1 MNGKSIKQIATELHI
16 SKQALWQRMKRHQ
29 QILDMMPEHSYII
42 KRSVFVDETLENSIK
57 TLYNNGDGIKN
68 VYDVNANDVDNVD
81 DIVVNIGDDINIIE
95 GIDGIKNINRT
106 DNDNNVDDN
115 IVNKNIKETNNIND
129 IDGVDDNKVN
139 NIDGNHDVDVN
150 IVTANLQKIIDM
162 QQQQLAIKDK
172 QIDELTAMLKQAQ
185 EQQTILVQALNAA
198 QALAAIGKQQFFLQ
212 ATEQT
217 NEQAENPEVPEST
230 KKSFF
235 QSRKTLV
242 YAFYGYL

>member
-81 DIVVNIGDDINIIE
+81 DIVVNIGDNINIIE

-115 IVNKNIKETNNIND
+115 IVNKNIKD

-139 NIDGNHDVDVN
+139 NINGNHDVDVN

-217 NEQAENPEVPEST
+217 TEQTENPEVPENT
-230 KKSFF
+230 KKGFF
-235 QSRKTLV
+235 QRIFRK
-242 YAFYGYL
+242 

>member
-81 DIVVNIGDDINIIE
+81 DIVVNNGDNINIIE

-106 DNDNNVDDN
+106 DNDTNVDDN

-230 KKSFF
+230 KKSFLKRIF
-235 QSRKTLV
+235 GK
-242 YAFYGYL
+242 

>member
-81 DIVVNIGDDINIIE
+81 DIVVNNGDNINIIE

-139 NIDGNHDVDVN
+139 SINGNHDVDVN

-217 NEQAENPEVPEST
+217 TEQTENQEVPENT
-230 KKSFF
+230 KKGFF
-235 QSRKTLV
+235 QRIFRK
-242 YAFYGYL
+242 

>member
-57 TLYNNGDGIKN
+57 TLYNNGDCIKN

-81 DIVVNIGDDINIIE
+81 DIVVNNGDNTNIIE

-115 IVNKNIKETNNIND
+115 IVNNIN
-129 IDGVDDNKVN
+129 
-139 NIDGNHDVDVN
+139 GNHDVDVN

-217 NEQAENPEVPEST
+217 TEQTENQEVPENT
-230 KKSFF
+230 KKGFF
-235 QSRKTLV
+235 QRIFRK
-242 YAFYGYL
+242 

>member
-81 DIVVNIGDDINIIE
+81 DIVVNIGNNINIIE

-115 IVNKNIKETNNIND
+115 IVNKNIKETNKIND

-139 NIDGNHDVDVN
+139 NINGNHDVDVN

-198 QALAAIGKQQFFLQ
+198 QALAAIEKQQFFLQ

-217 NEQAENPEVPEST
+217 TEQTENPEVPEN
-230 KKSFF
+230 KKKGFF
-235 QSRKTLV
+235 QRIFRK
-242 YAFYGYL
+242 

>member
-106 DNDNNVDDN
+106 DNDTNVDDN

-217 NEQAENPEVPEST
+217 YEQAENPEVPEST

-235 QSRKTLV
+235 QRIFRK
-242 YAFYGYL
+242 

>member
-81 DIVVNIGDDINIIE
+81 DIVVNNGDNINIIE

-115 IVNKNIKETNNIND
+115 IVNKNIKD

-217 NEQAENPEVPEST
+217 TEQTENQEVPENT
-230 KKSFF
+230 KKGFF
-235 QSRKTLV
+235 QRIFRK
-242 YAFYGYL
+242 

>member
-115 IVNKNIKETNNIND
+115 
-129 IDGVDDNKVN
+129 KVN

-235 QSRKTLV
+235 QRIFRK
-242 YAFYGYL
+242 

>member
-57 TLYNNGDGIKN
+57 TLYNNGDCIKN

-81 DIVVNIGDDINIIE
+81 DIVVNIGDNINIIE

-106 DNDNNVDDN
+106 DNDNNVNDN
-115 IVNKNIKETNNIND
+115 IVNKNIKD

-162 QQQQLAIKDK
+162 QQQQLAVKDK

-217 NEQAENPEVPEST
+217 YEQAENPEVPEST

-235 QSRKTLV
+235 QRIFRK
-242 YAFYGYL
+242 

>member
-81 DIVVNIGDDINIIE
+81 DIVVNNGDNTNIIE

-217 NEQAENPEVPEST
+217 TEQTENQEVPENT
-230 KKSFF
+230 KKGFF
-235 QSRKTLV
+235 QRIFRK
-242 YAFYGYL
+242 

>member
-81 DIVVNIGDDINIIE
+81 DIVVNNGDNTNIIE

-139 NIDGNHDVDVN
+139 NINGNHDVDVN

-217 NEQAENPEVPEST
+217 TEQTENQEVPENT
-230 KKSFF
+230 KKGFF
-235 QSRKTLV
+235 QRIFRK
-242 YAFYGYL
+242 

>member
-57 TLYNNGDGIKN
+57 TLYNNGDCIKN

-139 NIDGNHDVDVN
+139 NINGNHDVDVN

-235 QSRKTLV
+235 QRIFGK
-242 YAFYGYL
+242 

>member
-1 MNGKSIKQIATELHI
+1 MNGKSIKQIATELRI
-16 SKQALWQRMKRHQ
+16 SKQALWQRIKRHQ
-29 QILDMMPEHSYII
+29 QILDMLPEHSYII

-57 TLYNNGDGIKN
+57 TLYNNGDCIKN

-81 DIVVNIGDDINIIE
+81 DIVVNNGDNINIIE

-106 DNDNNVDDN
+106 DNDNN
-115 IVNKNIKETNNIND
+115 
-129 IDGVDDNKVN
+129 VDDNKVN

-235 QSRKTLV
+235 QRIFRK
-242 YAFYGYL
+242 

>member
-16 SKQALWQRMKRHQ
+16 SKQALWQRIKRHQ
-29 QILDMMPEHSYII
+29 QILDMLPEHSYII

-57 TLYNNGDGIKN
+57 TLYNNCDGIKN

-81 DIVVNIGDDINIIE
+81 DIVVNNGDNINIIE

-115 IVNKNIKETNNIND
+115 IVNKNIKETND
-129 IDGVDDNKVN
+129 IDDVDDNKVN

-217 NEQAENPEVPEST
+217 TEQTENPEVPENT
-230 KKSFF
+230 KKGFF
-235 QSRKTLV
+235 QRIFRK
-242 YAFYGYL
+242 

>member
-16 SKQALWQRMKRHQ
+16 SKQALWQRIKRHQ
-29 QILDMMPEHSYII
+29 QILDMLPEHSYII
-42 KRSVFVDETLENSIK
+42 KRSVFVDETLEHSIK
-57 TLYNNGDGIKN
+57 TLYNNVDGIKN
-68 VYDVNANDVDNVD
+68 VYDVNANDVDNID
-81 DIVVNIGDDINIIE
+81 DIVVNNGDNINIIE

-115 IVNKNIKETNNIND
+115 IVNKNIKETND
-129 IDGVDDNKVN
+129 IDDVDDNKVN

-162 QQQQLAIKDK
+162 QQQQLAVKDK

-185 EQQTILVQALNAA
+185 EQQNILVQALNAA

-235 QSRKTLV
+235 QRIFRK
-242 YAFYGYL
+242 

>member
-42 KRSVFVDETLENSIK
+42 KRSVFVDETLEHSIK
-57 TLYNNGDGIKN
+57 TLYNNVDGIKN

-81 DIVVNIGDDINIIE
+81 DIVVNIGDNINIIE

-129 IDGVDDNKVN
+129 IDVVDDNKVN
-139 NIDGNHDVDVN
+139 NVDGNNDVDVN

-162 QQQQLAIKDK
+162 QQQQLAVKDK

-235 QSRKTLV
+235 KRIFGK
-242 YAFYGYL
+242 

>member
-81 DIVVNIGDDINIIE
+81 NIVVNIGDNINIIE
-95 GIDGIKNINRT
+95 WIDGIKNINRT

-129 IDGVDDNKVN
+129 IDVVDDNKVN
-139 NIDGNHDVDVN
+139 NVDGNHDVDVN

-162 QQQQLAIKDK
+162 QQQQLAVKDK

-217 NEQAENPEVPEST
+217 NEQAENPEVSEST

-235 QSRKTLV
+235 QRIFRK
-242 YAFYGYL
+242 

>member
-115 IVNKNIKETNNIND
+115 IVNKNIKD

-217 NEQAENPEVPEST
+217 TEQTENQEVPENT
-230 KKSFF
+230 KKGFF
-235 QSRKTLV
+235 QRIFRK
-242 YAFYGYL
+242 

>member
-81 DIVVNIGDDINIIE
+81 DIVVNNGDNINIIE

-115 IVNKNIKETNNIND
+115 IVNKNIKD

-217 NEQAENPEVPEST
+217 TEQTENPEVPENT
-230 KKSFF
+230 KKGFF
-235 QSRKTLV
+235 QRIFRK
-242 YAFYGYL
+242 

>member
-81 DIVVNIGDDINIIE
+81 DIVVNNGDNINIIE

-139 NIDGNHDVDVN
+139 NINGNHDVDVN

-217 NEQAENPEVPEST
+217 TEQAENPEVPEST

-235 QSRKTLV
+235 QRIFRK
-242 YAFYGYL
+242 

>member
-81 DIVVNIGDDINIIE
+81 
-95 GIDGIKNINRT
+95 
-106 DNDNNVDDN
+106 
-115 IVNKNIKETNNIND
+115 D

-235 QSRKTLV
+235 QRIFRK
-242 YAFYGYL
+242 

>member
-106 DNDNNVDDN
+106 DNDNNIDDN

-129 IDGVDDNKVN
+129 IDDVDDNKVN
-139 NIDGNHDVDVN
+139 NINGNHDVDVN

-217 NEQAENPEVPEST
+217 NEQAENPEVPENT
-230 KKSFF
+230 KKGFF
-235 QSRKTLV
+235 QRIFRK
-242 YAFYGYL
+242 

>member
-162 QQQQLAIKDK
+162 QQQQLAVKDK

-217 NEQAENPEVPEST
+217 TEQTENPEVPENT
-230 KKSFF
+230 KKGFF
-235 QSRKTLV
+235 QRIFRK
-242 YAFYGYL
+242 

>member
-172 QIDELTAMLKQAQ
+172 QIDELTAMLKQSQ
-185 EQQTILVQALNAA
+185 EQQTTLVQALNAA

-217 NEQAENPEVPEST
+217 NEQAENPEVSEST

-235 QSRKTLV
+235 QRIFRK
-242 YAFYGYL
+242 

>member
-57 TLYNNGDGIKN
+57 TLYNNGDCIKN

-81 DIVVNIGDDINIIE
+81 DIVVNIGDNINIIE

-115 IVNKNIKETNNIND
+115 IVNKNIKD

-162 QQQQLAIKDK
+162 QQQQLAVKDK

-212 ATEQT
+212 ATHKEELFSK
-217 NEQAENPEVPEST
+217 NI
-230 KKSFF
+230 
-235 QSRKTLV
+235 
-242 YAFYGYL
+242 

>member
-106 DNDNNVDDN
+106 DNDTNVDDN

-217 NEQAENPEVPEST
+217 NEQAENTEVPEST

-235 QSRKTLV
+235 KRIFGK
-242 YAFYGYL
+242 

>member
-81 DIVVNIGDDINIIE
+81 DIVVNIGDNINIIE

-115 IVNKNIKETNNIND
+115 IVNKNIKD

-212 ATEQT
+212 AAEQTTEQP
-217 NEQAENPEVPEST
+217 ENPEVPENT
-230 KKSFF
+230 KKGFF
-235 QSRKTLV
+235 QRIFRK
-242 YAFYGYL
+242 

>member
-139 NIDGNHDVDVN
+139 NINGNHDVDVN

-217 NEQAENPEVPEST
+217 TEQTENPEVPENT
-230 KKSFF
+230 KKGFF
-235 QSRKTLV
+235 QRIFRK
-242 YAFYGYL
+242 

>member
-1 MNGKSIKQIATELHI
+1 MNGKSIKQIAAELHI

-42 KRSVFVDETLENSIK
+42 KRSVFVDEALENSIK
-57 TLYNNGDGIKN
+57 ALYNNGDGIKN
-68 VYDVNANDVDNVD
+68 VYDVNANDID
-81 DIVVNIGDDINIIE
+81 DIDDVVVNNGDNINITE
-95 GIDGIKNINRT
+95 RIDGIKNINRT
-106 DNDNNVDDN
+106 DNDNSVDDN
-115 IVNKNIKETNNIND
+115 IVNKNIKD

-162 QQQQLAIKDK
+162 QQQQLAVKDK

-217 NEQAENPEVPEST
+217 NEQAENPEVPENT
-230 KKSFF
+230 KKGFF
-235 QSRKTLV
+235 QRIFKK
-242 YAFYGYL
+242 

>member
-16 SKQALWQRMKRHQ
+16 SKQGLWQRMKRHQ

-81 DIVVNIGDDINIIE
+81 DIVVNNGDNINIIE

-129 IDGVDDNKVN
+129 IDGVN
-139 NIDGNHDVDVN
+139 NNRVKN
-150 IVTANLQKIIDM
+150 N
-162 QQQQLAIKDK
+162 
-172 QIDELTAMLKQAQ
+172 
-185 EQQTILVQALNAA
+185 N
-198 QALAAIGKQQFFLQ
+198 
-212 ATEQT
+212 
-217 NEQAENPEVPEST
+217 
-230 KKSFF
+230 
-235 QSRKTLV
+235 
-242 YAFYGYL
+242 

>member
-81 DIVVNIGDDINIIE
+81 DIVVNIGDNINIIE

-150 IVTANLQKIIDM
+150 IVTANFQKIIDM
-162 QQQQLAIKDK
+162 QQQQLAVKDK

-217 NEQAENPEVPEST
+217 TEQTENPEVPENT
-230 KKSFF
+230 KKGFF
-235 QSRKTLV
+235 QRIFRK
-242 YAFYGYL
+242 

>member
-29 QILDMMPEHSYII
+29 QILDMLPEHSYII

-139 NIDGNHDVDVN
+139 NINGNHDVDVN

-217 NEQAENPEVPEST
+217 TEQTENPEVPENT
-230 KKSFF
+230 KKGFF
-235 QSRKTLV
+235 QRIFRK
-242 YAFYGYL
+242 

>member
-217 NEQAENPEVPEST
+217 TEQTENPEVPENT
-230 KKSFF
+230 KKGFF
-235 QSRKTLV
+235 QRIFRK
-242 YAFYGYL
+242 

>member
-16 SKQALWQRMKRHQ
+16 SKQGLWQRMKRHQ

-42 KRSVFVDETLENSIK
+42 KRSVFVDETLENSIRA
-57 TLYNNGDGIKN
+57 LYNN
-68 VYDVNANDVDNVD
+68 VDVN
-81 DIVVNIGDDINIIE
+81 IVNKTN
-95 GIDGIKNINRT
+95 
-106 DNDNNVDDN
+106 NDNNVD
-115 IVNKNIKETNNIND
+115 
-129 IDGVDDNKVN
+129 
-139 NIDGNHDVDVN
+139 VN
-150 IVTANLQKIIDM
+150 IITANLQKIIDM
-162 QQQQLAIKDK
+162 QQQQLSIKDK
-172 QIDELTAMLKQAQ
+172 QIDELTNMLKQSQ

-235 QSRKTLV
+235 QRIFGK
-242 YAFYGYL
+242 

>member
-29 QILDMMPEHSYII
+29 QIVDMMPEHSYII

-81 DIVVNIGDDINIIE
+81 DIVVNNGDNINIIE

-129 IDGVDDNKVN
+129 IDVVDDNKVN
-139 NIDGNHDVDVN
+139 NVDGNHDVDVN

-185 EQQTILVQALNAA
+185 EQQTILVQALNAT
-198 QALAAIGKQQFFLQ
+198 QALATIGKQQFFLQ

-217 NEQAENPEVPEST
+217 TEQTENPEVPENT
-230 KKSFF
+230 KKGFF
-235 QSRKTLV
+235 QRIFRK
-242 YAFYGYL
+242 